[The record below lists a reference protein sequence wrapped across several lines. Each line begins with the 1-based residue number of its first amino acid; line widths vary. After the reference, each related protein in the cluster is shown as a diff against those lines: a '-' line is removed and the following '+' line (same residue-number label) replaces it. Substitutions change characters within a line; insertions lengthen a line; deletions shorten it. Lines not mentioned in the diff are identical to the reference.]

1 MITKQL
7 SIQQKKL
14 DFDIFIT
21 ARVIRIDRR
30 PIFSKTRYTFGAHC
44 TLIPFYPFL
53 PHMQVVHQL
62 YPKYAAMKTYVE
74 AISVVQKKKYIF
86 YKTYSIDRYR

>member
-21 ARVIRIDRR
+21 ARVIRINRR

-44 TLIPFYPFL
+44 NA
-53 PHMQVVHQL
+53 V
-62 YPKYAAMKTYVE
+62 K
-74 AISVVQKKKYIF
+74 S
-86 YKTYSIDRYR
+86 